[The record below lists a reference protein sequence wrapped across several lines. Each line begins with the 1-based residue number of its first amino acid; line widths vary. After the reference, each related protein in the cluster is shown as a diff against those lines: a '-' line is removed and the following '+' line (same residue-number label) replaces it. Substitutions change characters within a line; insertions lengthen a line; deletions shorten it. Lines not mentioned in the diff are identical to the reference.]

1 MRHPI
6 ALPFALVVVLSAAG
20 LAAQQATFR
29 SKTDLVIVDAVVVD
43 KHGNAVRG
51 LRASDFALTDRTK
64 PLDVATFEEVSHE
77 RLARGAAEVAALPP
91 TLKLDVASNMT
102 VQADR
107 LVMVFIDDLHIWKGR
122 TDKAKALARDIVTN
136 LGTQASM
143 AVMFSSRE
151 GSTEITQDRS
161 VLLAAIEGME
171 GRQRVRRP
179 HQGAVPQKA
188 PLIAFAGSDEV
199 KLAAIQEAQRASVS
213 NLYDNVQHFETLTG
227 AAKMLL
233 QEDRRR
239 KAFVLVSE
247 GFDADLSRL
256 ADGRWRLMVEMTP
269 RSTSDAGVSTP
280 PFLADQAA
288 LENAMD
294 ALRRANVALYAIDL
308 TGGLNR
314 ILDDLDHD
322 YLLGFYPP
330 DSIGG
335 QVARPVD
342 LTVPGHP
349 DYTIRFRRGYT
360 ADAPSAPEAASTS
373 TSRSRTFRRRR

>member
-1 MRHPI
+1 
-6 ALPFALVVVLSAAG
+6 
-20 LAAQQATFR
+20 
-29 SKTDLVIVDAVVVD
+29 
-43 KHGNAVRG
+43 
-51 LRASDFALTDRTK
+51 
-64 PLDVATFEEVSHE
+64 
-77 RLARGAAEVAALPP
+77 
-91 TLKLDVASNMT
+91 
-102 VQADR
+102 
-107 LVMVFIDDLHIWKGR
+107 
-122 TDKAKALARDIVTN
+122 
-136 LGTQASM
+136 M

-161 VLLAAIEGME
+161 VLLAAIDGME

-342 LTVPGHP
+342 LKCRAIPTTPFDFAG
-349 DYTIRFRRGYT
+349 DIRPT
-360 ADAPSAPEAASTS
+360 LP
-373 TSRSRTFRRRR
+373 RRRRQRLPRHHGPGLFEDAADTHDDRPWICRWPSRPGGAHADADARRPRHCRARGATRAHTSRDRCRFAQHHTGRDGFHRQVERL